1 MSIHASDFL
10 NTRNLRAVILRSSIV
25 TRHLILV
32 ISRPSEMRPSWA
44 NEADTGADRLPKR
57 QLLKR
62 NDFVRTNFG
71 AESPSLIEVRP
82 NVGCELDREA
92 HSDRGAWSHFLSINL
107 LL

>member
-10 NTRNLRAVILRSSIV
+10 NTRNMRAVILRSSIV

-71 AESPSLIEVRP
+71 AESLSSIVSRIRIVVPGRIFCLVTCCYSL
-82 NVGCELDREA
+82 
-92 HSDRGAWSHFLSINL
+92 
-107 LL
+107 

>member
-1 MSIHASDFL
+1 MSIHPSDLL
-10 NTRNLRAVILRSSIV
+10 NTRNLRAVISRSSIV

-44 NEADTGADRLPKR
+44 NKADTGADRLPKR

-71 AESPSLIEVRP
+71 AENLSLIVSRIRIVVP
-82 NVGCELDREA
+82 GRI
-92 HSDRGAWSHFLSINL
+92 FLSINL

>member
-1 MSIHASDFL
+1 MSIHPSDLL
-10 NTRNLRAVILRSSIV
+10 NTRNLRAVISRSSIV

-71 AESPSLIEVRP
+71 AENLSLIVSRIRIVVP
-82 NVGCELDREA
+82 GRI
-92 HSDRGAWSHFLSINL
+92 FLSINL